1 MLDIIEKSAFRQEE
15 LQVKQVS
22 LIETLQ
28 QLGFTQYEAQCYLGL
43 LRQHPLNG
51 SQLSMVCGVPRS
63 MVYQTLNRL
72 EEKEA
77 VVRVSGESGEPQQY
91 EPIAPKLVIARLSA
105 HFQSACEQAEQELN
119 ALAQTPPAE
128 VGLNIVGADDILR
141 RAAMLVRQAQ
151 QRISLMGGSPELI
164 ALEPDLQAA
173 VARGVSARVVS
184 VGTAPVVDGQ
194 IVSFL
199 GENVSAPTRF
209 LIVIVDTAPVL
220 IATFP
225 PDVRATAVL
234 TENPIMARLLL
245 AFLNTEYYI
254 VRLSNQNPELVGELL
269 SQVLEP
275 EDRPRYAHIL
285 NFLDQHARSRRI
297 GIAEKEKNA

>member
-1 MLDIIEKSAFRQEE
+1 MEKQD
-15 LQVKQVS
+15 S

-51 SQLSMVCGVPRS
+51 SQLSIVCGVPRS

-77 VVRVSGESGEPQQY
+77 VVRVSGELGEPQQY
-91 EPIAPKLVIARLSA
+91 EPVAPKLVIAHLSA
-105 HFQSACEQAEQELN
+105 HFQAACDQAEQELN

-128 VGLNIVGADDILR
+128 VVLNIVGADDILR
-141 RAAMLVRQAQ
+141 RAAMLVRQAR
-151 QRISLMGGSPELI
+151 QRISLMGVSPELG

-173 VARGVSARVVS
+173 SARGVSVRIVS
-184 VGTAPVVDGQ
+184 VGTAPSVDGQ
-194 IVSFL
+194 IVTFL

-209 LIVIVDTAPVL
+209 LMVIADTALVL

-225 PDVRATAVL
+225 PDLSATAVL
-234 TENPIMARLLL
+234 TENPILARLLL

-254 VRLSNQNPELVGELL
+254 VRLSNRNPELVGKML
-269 SQVLEP
+269 SQVLEE
-275 EDRPRYAHIL
+275 EDRPRYARIL
-285 NFLDQHARSRRI
+285 SFLDQQALSVRSNE
-297 GIAEKEKNA
+297 GVKEKNT

>member
-1 MLDIIEKSAFRQEE
+1 M
-15 LQVKQVS
+15 KQDS

-43 LRQHPLNG
+43 LLQHPLNG
-51 SQLSMVCGVPRS
+51 SQLSTVCGVPRS

-77 VVRVSGESGEPQQY
+77 VVRVNGELGEPQMY
-91 EPIAPKLVIARLSA
+91 EPVAPKLVIAHLSA
-105 HFQSACEQAEQELN
+105 QFQAACEQAEQELH

-128 VGLNIVGADDILR
+128 VVLNIIGADDILH
-141 RAAMLVRQAQ
+141 RASILSRQA
-151 QRISLMGGSPELI
+151 RKHISLMGGSPELT

-173 VARGVSARVVS
+173 VARGVSTRIVS
-184 VGTAPVVDGQ
+184 VGAAPSIDGQ
-194 IVSFL
+194 VVSFL
-199 GENVSAPTRF
+199 GENVPAPTRF
-209 LIVIVDTAPVL
+209 LMIIADTLPVL

-225 PDVRATAVL
+225 PDLSATAVL
-234 TENPIMARLLL
+234 TENPVLARLLQ

-254 VRLSNQNPELVGELL
+254 VRLSNRHPQMVGEML

-275 EDRPRYAHIL
+275 EDRSRYAHIL
-285 NFLDQHARSRRI
+285 SFLDQQAQSAPA
-297 GIAEKEKNA
+297 GEGEKEKNA

>member
-1 MLDIIEKSAFRQEE
+1 MKHD
-15 LQVKQVS
+15 S

-51 SQLSMVCGVPRS
+51 SQLSTVCGVPRS

-77 VVRVSGESGEPQQY
+77 VVRVSSESGEPQQY
-91 EPIAPKLVIARLSA
+91 EPVSPKLVISHLSA
-105 HFQSACEQAEQELN
+105 RFQASCEQAEQELN

-128 VGLNIVGADDILR
+128 VVLNIVGADDILR
-141 RAAMLVRQAQ
+141 RAAKLVRQAR
-151 QRISLMGGSPELI
+151 QRISLMGGSPELV
-164 ALEPDLQAA
+164 ALEPDLQAS
-173 VARGVSARVVS
+173 VARGVSARIVS

-194 IVSFL
+194 TVSFL

-209 LIVIVDTAPVL
+209 LIVIADTLPVL

-225 PDVRATAVL
+225 PDLSATAVF
-234 TENPIMARLLL
+234 TENPILARLLL

-254 VRLSNQNPELVGELL
+254 VRLSNQNPGLVGEML
-269 SQVLEP
+269 SQVLEE

-285 NFLDQHARSRRI
+285 SFLNRQARSVRA
-297 GIAEKEKNA
+297 GAGEKEKNA

>member
-1 MLDIIEKSAFRQEE
+1 M
-15 LQVKQVS
+15 KQDS

-72 EEKEA
+72 EEKAA
-77 VVRVSGESGEPQQY
+77 VVRLSSPEGEPQQY
-91 EPIAPKLVIARLSA
+91 EPVAPTLVIAHLSA
-105 HFQSACEQAEQELN
+105 QFQAACEQAEQEFK
-119 ALAQTPPAE
+119 AFVQTPPAE
-128 VGLNIVGADDILR
+128 VVLNIVGVDDILR
-141 RAAMLVRQAQ
+141 RAVTLIRHAQ
-151 QRISLMGGSPELI
+151 RHISLMGGSPELSV
-164 ALEPDLQAA
+164 LEADLREAT
-173 VARGVSARVVS
+173 ARGVSARIVS
-184 VGTAPVVDGQ
+184 IGTAPAVDGQ
-194 IVSFL
+194 IATFF

-209 LIVIVDTAPVL
+209 LLVIADTALVL

-225 PDVRATAVL
+225 PTTKATAIL
-234 TENPIMARLLL
+234 TENAILVRLLQ

-254 VRLSNQNPELVGELL
+254 TRLSNQKPAQIREML

-275 EDRPRYAHIL
+275 EDRARYAHIL
-285 NFLDQHARSRRI
+285 SFLDQQIQSTHS
-297 GIAEKEKNA
+297 GTGDKENNV

>member
-1 MLDIIEKSAFRQEE
+1 M
-15 LQVKQVS
+15 VKQDS

-43 LRQHPLNG
+43 LRKHPLNG
-51 SQLSMVCGVPRS
+51 SQLSVVCGVPRS

-91 EPIAPKLVIARLSA
+91 EPVAPKLVIAHLSA
-105 HFQSACEQAEQELN
+105 HFQTACEQAEQELN

-128 VGLNIVGADDILR
+128 VVLNIVGADDILR
-141 RAAMLVRQAQ
+141 RAAMLVRQAR
-151 QRISLMGGSPELI
+151 QRISLMGGSPELV

-194 IVSFL
+194 IVTFL

-209 LIVIVDTAPVL
+209 LIIIADSLPVL

-225 PDVRATAVL
+225 PDLSATAVL
-234 TENPIMARLLL
+234 TENPILARLLL

-254 VRLSNQNPELVGELL
+254 VRLSNQNPELVGEML

-275 EDRPRYAHIL
+275 EDRPRYAHVL
-285 NFLDQHARSRRI
+285 NFLDQQARSKRT
-297 GIAEKEKNA
+297 GAGEKEKNA